1 MYYLALS
8 NVENINSQIKEADS
22 GNEETDEMELLRVE
36 DLSFTYPK
44 QEKDTSRIQAALE
57 EVSFS
62 VQAGEFIV
70 ICGESGCGKT
80 TLLKLLK
87 RELAPTGQKKGKI
100 WFRGILQEELTD
112 REAACEIGYV
122 LQNPENQTVTDKVW
136 HELAFGLENM
146 GVPTPVIRRRVAE
159 MACFF
164 GIDDWFRKKTT
175 ELSGGQKQLL
185 NLASIMAM
193 QPKLLILDEPT
204 SQLDPIA
211 ASDFINTLVKINKE
225 LGLTILIT
233 EHRLEDVFPVA
244 DRVFIMN
251 KGHMLLMEPPREAG
265 RDLKRLDSS
274 HKMLLGLPSA
284 LRIYQG
290 LDATDAQCPLT
301 VRDGRN
307 FLEENYRND
316 IRRIERGNTAFGQ
329 DSASA
334 STTAQGGGAVSQS
347 AVPKEK
353 SQDKQ
358 PIAMRMKDICFR
370 YGKDL
375 PDVLE
380 SVALTVHEGEIV
392 SLLGGNGSGKTTLLS
407 VVSGTNKPYRGK
419 IEIFGK
425 RIQKYSGKDLY
436 VRKLAL
442 LPQNPQT
449 VFLRMTVREDYEEIR
464 KVMGCSQEEMKR
476 KIAQTA
482 ELLGITH
489 LLDRHPYDL
498 SGGEQQKAAI
508 GKVLLLEP
516 RFLLLDEPTKGIDA
530 WFKLQLQGLMRD
542 LKQKGMAILMV
553 THDVEFAAEVSDRC
567 GLFFDHAITSLDPPE
582 DFFCSNNYYT
592 TAANRISRNQ
602 YDNAV
607 TCEDVIRLCKQNGRR
622 TSSGESAKE
631 RCRNGECLE
640 EGNTDRKCQAEK
652 NPDESTGM
660 PSAKGVSV

>member
-1 MYYLALS
+1 MYYLAPS
-8 NVENINSQIKEADS
+8 KVQNSDSQIREGDF
-22 GNEETDEMELLRVE
+22 GNEETYEMELLRVE
-36 DLSFTYPK
+36 NLSFTYPR
-44 QEKDTSRIQAALE
+44 QEKDTSRIQPALE

-62 VQAGEFIV
+62 IQEGEFIV
-70 ICGESGCGKT
+70 MCGESGCGKT

-100 WFRGILQEELTD
+100 WFRGIPQEELTD

-251 KGHMLLMEPPREAG
+251 KGRMLLMEPPREAG
-265 RDLKRLDSS
+265 RDLKCLDSS

-290 LDATDAQCPLT
+290 LDAEDAQCPLT

-316 IRRIERGNTAFGQ
+316 IRRIERGSTASG
-329 DSASA
+329 
-334 STTAQGGGAVSQS
+334 
-347 AVPKEK
+347 
-353 SQDKQ
+353 QDKQ

-407 VVSGTNKPYRGK
+407 VISGTNKPYRGK

-464 KVMGCSQEEMKR
+464 KVMGCSREEMDR

-482 ELLGITH
+482 ELLGITP

-530 WFKLQLQGLMRD
+530 WFKQQLQVLMRE

-622 TSSGESAKE
+622 NLPGEGEEARDRDGTHAYAE
-631 RCRNGECLE
+631 RTDGQYAY
-640 EGNTDRKCQAEK
+640 EGSIDGTCKDEK
-652 NPDESTGM
+652 NADESTGM
-660 PSAKGVSV
+660 AGAKGVSV